1 MFSLFLVKNTLI
13 FNDSYLFVDP
23 SLLARLDS
31 WLLLVVVLSFR
42 RLLFF
47 SWMISDYKAFWIT
60 VVAIGIISLVLA
72 ISDEYVALIDMLL
85 MAKEDPWPLL
95 FLSFISATIQGE
107 FRLLLVVILPLE
119 WLFDPVSGLLSL
131 LLRLVGEDRAVLGVG
146 GLLENVCLQGLLLAE
161 EISLRLW
168 MRLRV
173 AKDIVELEVVVG
185 IECEKTSWHFF
196 TWLRILLVFLAIYDL
211 LWLRLG

>member
-1 MFSLFLVKNTLI
+1 M
-13 FNDSYLFVDP
+13 
-23 SLLARLDS
+23 
-31 WLLLVVVLSFR
+31 
-42 RLLFF
+42 
-47 SWMISDYKAFWIT
+47 
-60 VVAIGIISLVLA
+60 
-72 ISDEYVALIDMLL
+72 
-85 MAKEDPWPLL
+85 
-95 FLSFISATIQGE
+95 SFISATIQGE

-168 MRLRV
+168 MGLRV
-173 AKDIVELEVVVG
+173 AKDIVELEIVVG

-196 TWLRILLVFLAIYDL
+196 T
-211 LWLRLG
+211 

>member
-1 MFSLFLVKNTLI
+1 M
-13 FNDSYLFVDP
+13 
-23 SLLARLDS
+23 
-31 WLLLVVVLSFR
+31 
-42 RLLFF
+42 
-47 SWMISDYKAFWIT
+47 
-60 VVAIGIISLVLA
+60 
-72 ISDEYVALIDMLL
+72 
-85 MAKEDPWPLL
+85 
-95 FLSFISATIQGE
+95 SFISATIQGE

-173 AKDIVELEVVVG
+173 AKDIVELEVVVR

-196 TWLRILLVFLAIYDL
+196 T
-211 LWLRLG
+211 

>member
-1 MFSLFLVKNTLI
+1 M
-13 FNDSYLFVDP
+13 
-23 SLLARLDS
+23 
-31 WLLLVVVLSFR
+31 
-42 RLLFF
+42 
-47 SWMISDYKAFWIT
+47 
-60 VVAIGIISLVLA
+60 
-72 ISDEYVALIDMLL
+72 
-85 MAKEDPWPLL
+85 
-95 FLSFISATIQGE
+95 SFISATIQGE

-161 EISLRLW
+161 EISLRLR

-196 TWLRILLVFLAIYDL
+196 T
-211 LWLRLG
+211 